1 MVLICVPLIISD
13 IGCDVMCLLALCTS
27 SLQMSIKVFCLIFDW
42 IACFFGIEFYELFV
56 YFEYQLVCCII
67 YKYFLRASP
76 LHTLFQRL
84 FFVCLFVFLMVSW
97 QAPRTIAGIESVL
110 NTFYG
115 MNWERR
121 TITTL
126 ITIAFEIKV
135 FLLQKSI
142 EGRDEKSYIQLNNS

>member
-1 MVLICVPLIISD
+1 M
-13 IGCDVMCLLALCTS
+13 
-27 SLQMSIKVFCLIFDW
+27 
-42 IACFFGIEFYELFV
+42 
-56 YFEYQLVCCII
+56 
-67 YKYFLRASP
+67 
-76 LHTLFQRL
+76 
-84 FFVCLFVFLMVSW
+84 
-97 QAPRTIAGIESVL
+97 PRTIAGIESLL

-115 MNWERR
+115 MNWER

>member
-84 FFVCLFVFLMVSW
+84 FFVCLFVFLMVSFPVQSLNRPHLVIVALISFALGDW
-97 QAPRTIAGIESVL
+97 SKEVL
-110 NTFYG
+110 LQFMSECSAYVLLWEFYG
-115 MNWERR
+115 
-121 TITTL
+121 IL
-126 ITIAFEIKV
+126 P
-135 FLLQKSI
+135 
-142 EGRDEKSYIQLNNS
+142 YI